1 MPPPFNLFSQ
11 KAQLAIQKSHEIASE
26 RGMTQVSSMHLL
38 LALLTQ
44 DDTPVISVLEILEAN
59 QLSMVDIILD
69 KLDDHG
75 HNENIVHNVPQQMFL
90 TGDMAETLDRA
101 MHVAKE
107 MNDKIIG
114 VEHLLLGL
122 VVVGKEAAQFL
133 KENKI
138 DEDNLRKA
146 IAKFKEQE
154 VEEVKNGTSKEKNK
168 FKNIEKFTRNLT
180 KEARA
185 DRIDPVIGRDKEIM
199 RLMQILSRRTKNNP
213 IIIGEAGTGKTAV
226 AEGLA
231 IRMAKNDV
239 PDSLKEKE
247 LVSLDLGLLIAGT
260 KYRGEFEERLK
271 GLMKEI
277 ENSNG
282 KVILFIDE
290 IHSIVGAGN
299 SEGGADAANLLKP
312 ALSRGELRAI
322 GATTL
327 SEYQKHIEKDPA
339 LARRFQPIF
348 VEEPSQEDTV
358 SILRGI
364 KEKYELFHG
373 VRITDEA
380 ITSAVELSSKYIAS
394 RFLPDKA
401 IDLID
406 EAASSLRMTLE
417 NKPAL
422 LEEGNRKIM
431 RLEIEKTAIRKELGL
446 EVKNEEKT
454 DMDSPKQNA
463 TVQNIKQVL
472 KENKD
477 LAKKLQSV
485 ENEIEKI
492 KKEIGPTELQWKTEK
507 DSLNEIRQIKN
518 ELDNLRKES
527 EQAEVISDLSK
538 IAEIRYGKI
547 PELKKLLEQ
556 KVVKLKKIQ
565 KSIGRVLREDVT
577 GEDIASVVARWTGI
591 PVVRMLEDEAD
602 KLKRMEE
609 YLHERVVG
617 QDEAV
622 KKVSHAI
629 RRSRVGIGDP
639 NRPIGSFI
647 FLGPTGVGKT
657 ELTKALAEF
666 MFNDEKAL
674 VRVDMSEYMEKHSVS
689 KLVGAP
695 PGYVGYDESGQLT
708 EAVKHRP
715 YSVVL
720 FDEVEKAH
728 PEVFNLLLQ
737 VLDEGRLK
745 DSKGRYVNFKNC
757 IIVLTS
763 NLGSQFI
770 NKMETF
776 GFNSKPDSD
785 YTGMKDKVLDS
796 LKDFFRPEFLNRLD
810 EIIVFDVLSKEMI
823 QNIVEIQLKELV
835 ERLKSKNVILKYT
848 SEAAAK
854 IAEIGFDPHYGA
866 RPIKRVIQKEVLNP
880 IALAIVSNMSK
891 NQKLVSLEV
900 KKGELFLDTKGIKS
914 DYPKKINEVKD
925 KQDKPTK
932 K

>member
-11 KAQLAIQKSHEIASE
+11 KAQLAIQKAHEIASE

-44 DDTPVISVLEILEAN
+44 DETSLAGILEMLEAN
-59 QLSMVDIILD
+59 QLALVDLILD
-69 KLDDHG
+69 RLEDKGGLEDVSSP
-75 HNENIVHNVPQQMFL
+75 NLSQQMFL

-101 MHVAKE
+101 MHIAKE
-107 MNDKIIG
+107 MNDKVIL
-114 VEHLLLGL
+114 VEHLFLGII
-122 VVVGKEAAQFL
+122 VVGKEAALFL
-133 KENKI
+133 NENKVN
-138 DEDNLRKA
+138 EDNFRMA
-146 IAKFKEQE
+146 IVKFREKQARDEAE
-154 VEEVKNGTSKEKNK
+154 GNGPSQKNK
-168 FKNIEKFTRNLT
+168 NKNLEKFTRNLT
-180 KEARA
+180 KEASN
-185 DRIDPVIGRDKEIM
+185 DKIDPVIGRDKEIM

-231 IRMAKNDV
+231 LRMAKNDV
-239 PDSLKEKE
+239 PDSLKGKE

-277 ENSNG
+277 EGSSG
-282 KVILFIDE
+282 KYILFIDE
-290 IHSIVGAGN
+290 IHTIVGAGN
-299 SEGGADAANLLKP
+299 SEGAADAANLLKP

-327 SEYQKHIEKDPA
+327 NEYQKHIEKDPA

-348 VEEPSQEDTV
+348 VDEPSEVDAI

-373 VRITDEA
+373 VRITDDA
-380 ITSAVELSSKYIAS
+380 VTSAVELSSKYIAS

-417 NKPAL
+417 NKPGI
-422 LEEGNRKIM
+422 LEEAHRKIM
-431 RLEIEKTAIRKELGL
+431 RLEIEKEALFKEQNADKAKDKGNKEL
-446 EVKNEEKT
+446 
-454 DMDSPKQNA
+454 
-463 TVQNIKQVL
+463 
-472 KENKD
+472 
-477 LAKKLQSV
+477 KLRLDKV
-485 ENEIEKI
+485 E
-492 KKEIGPTELQWKTEK
+492 KEIIK
-507 DSLNEIRQIKN
+507 IKN
-518 ELDNLRKES
+518 EIAPIESQWKIEKESLEEIRNIKNDLDNLRKES

-547 PELKKLLEQ
+547 PELKNLLEV
-556 KVVKLKKIQ
+556 KLTKLKKIQ
-565 KSIGRVLREDVT
+565 KNIGRVLREEVT
-577 GEDIASVVARWTGI
+577 GEDIAGVVARWTGI
-591 PVVRMLEDEAD
+591 PVVRMLEDEAV
-602 KLKRMEE
+602 KLERMESF
-609 YLHERVVG
+609 LHKRVIG

-622 KKVSHAI
+622 KKVSDAI

-639 NRPIGSFI
+639 NKPIGSFI

-666 MFNDEKAL
+666 MFNDEKAMI
-674 VRVDMSEYMEKHSVS
+674 RVDMSEYMEKHSVS
-689 KLVGAP
+689 KLVGSP

-708 EAVKHRP
+708 EAVRHRP
-715 YSVVL
+715 YSVIL

-728 PEVFNLLLQ
+728 PEVFNILLQ

-745 DSKGRYVNFKNC
+745 DAKGRYVNFKNC

-763 NLGSQFI
+763 NIGSQFI
-770 NKMETF
+770 NKMETM
-776 GFNSKPDSD
+776 GFNSKDTSD
-785 YTGMKDKVLDS
+785 YSDMKDRVMGN

-810 EIIVFDVLSKEMI
+810 EIIVFDVLNKEMI
-823 QNIVEIQLKELV
+823 QNIVEIQLTNLV
-835 ERLKSKNVILKYT
+835 ERLKNKNVNLKWT
-848 SEAAAK
+848 KEASMK
-854 IAEIGFDPHYGA
+854 IAEIAYDPHYGA

-880 IALAIVSNMSK
+880 VALAIVSNMNK
-891 NQKLVSLEV
+891 YQKEVVLDV
-900 KKGELFLDTKGIKS
+900 KKGQLILDMKGIKS
-914 DYPKKINEVKD
+914 ETKMSSKAPIKKARVNIVKV
-925 KQDKPTK
+925 K

>member
-11 KAQLAIQKSHEIASE
+11 KAQIAIQKSHEIASE

-44 DDTPVISVLEILEAN
+44 DDSQIVNILELMEAN
-59 QLSMVDIILD
+59 QLAMVDTILD
-69 KLDDHG
+69 KLEDKGAGDTMAQNMPH
-75 HNENIVHNVPQQMFL
+75 QMFL
-90 TGDMAETLDRA
+90 TGDMAETLDKA
-101 MHVAKE
+101 MHIAKE
-107 MNDKIIG
+107 MGDKVIQP
-114 VEHLLLGL
+114 EHLLLSL
-122 VVVGKEAAQFL
+122 IIVGKEAAMFL
-133 KENKI
+133 KDNKI
-138 DEDNLRKA
+138 EEEALRKA
-146 IAKFKEQE
+146 ISAYKEQS
-154 VEEVKNGTSKEKNK
+154 VQEEKEGGGGKGK
-168 FKNIEKFTRNLT
+168 TRNIEKFTRNLT
-180 KEARA
+180 KDAA
-185 DRIDPVIGRDKEIM
+185 QDKIDPVIGRDKEIM

-231 IRMAKNDV
+231 LRMAKNDV
-239 PDSLKEKE
+239 PDSLKGKE

-277 ENSNG
+277 ETSNG
-282 KVILFIDE
+282 KIILFIDE
-290 IHSIVGAGN
+290 IHTIVGAGN

-327 SEYQKHIEKDPA
+327 NEYQKHIEKDPA
-339 LARRFQPIF
+339 LARRFQPVF
-348 VEEPSQEDTV
+348 VEEPSQEDAV

-373 VRITDEA
+373 VRITDDA
-380 ITSAVELSSKYIAS
+380 LTSAVELSSKYIAS
-394 RFLPDKA
+394 RYLPDKA

-417 NKPAL
+417 NKPAK
-422 LEEGNRKIM
+422 LEEAYRKIT
-431 RLEIEKTAIRKELGL
+431 RLEIEKEAILKELGIDNKSNSTDL
-446 EVKNEEKT
+446 EAETNKKLTSKVELTVKNKKELQAK
-454 DMDSPKQNA
+454 
-463 TVQNIKQVL
+463 L
-472 KENKD
+472 KGVD
-477 LAKKLQSV
+477 A
-485 ENEIEKI
+485 EINRI
-492 KKEIGPTELQWKTEK
+492 KKDIEPTETQWKTEK
-507 DSLNEIRQIKN
+507 EALEDIRTIKN
-518 ELDNLRKES
+518 DLDNLRKES

-547 PELKKLLEQ
+547 PELKNLLE
-556 KVVKLKKIQ
+556 VKMQRLKKIQ
-565 KSIGRVLREDVT
+565 KNIGRVLREDVT
-577 GEDIASVVARWTGI
+577 GEDIAGVVARWTGI

-602 KLKRMEE
+602 KLRRME
-609 YLHERVVG
+609 YFLHNRVVG

-674 VRVDMSEYMEKHSVS
+674 IRVDMSEYMEKHSVS
-689 KLVGAP
+689 KLVGSP

-708 EAVKHRP
+708 EAVRHRP
-715 YSVVL
+715 YSVIL

-763 NLGSQFI
+763 NIGSQYI
-770 NKMETF
+770 NRMETY
-776 GFNSKPDSD
+776 GFNAKPESD
-785 YTGMKDKVLDS
+785 YSGMKEKVMDN
-796 LKDFFRPEFLNRLD
+796 LKEFFRPEFLNRLD
-810 EIIVFDVLSKEMI
+810 EIIVFDVLSKQMI
-823 QNIVEIQLKELV
+823 QNIVEIQLKNLV
-835 ERLKSKNVILKYT
+835 ERLKSKNVSLKYT
-848 SEAAAK
+848 PAAAAK
-854 IAEIGFDPHYGA
+854 IAELGYDPHYGA

-880 IALAIVSNMSK
+880 VALAIVTNMDKKEKSV
-891 NQKLVSLEV
+891 LLDV
-900 KKGELFLDTKGIKS
+900 KKNELFLDMKGLKS
-914 DYPKKINEVKD
+914 NYPKSGTVVNVAKNKE
-925 KQDKPTK
+925 
-932 K
+932 

>member
-11 KAQLAIQKSHEIASE
+11 KAQIAIQKSHEIASE

-44 DDTPVISVLEILEAN
+44 DDSSLVRLLEILGAD
-59 QLSMVDIILD
+59 QLSMVDVMLD
-69 KLDDHG
+69 RLEDKGAGETTQSNMPH
-75 HNENIVHNVPQQMFL
+75 QMFL
-90 TGDMAETLDRA
+90 TGDMAETLDKA
-101 MHVAKE
+101 MHAAKE
-107 MNDKIIG
+107 MNDKVIS
-114 VEHLLLGL
+114 VEHLFLAL
-122 VVVGKEAAQFL
+122 VIVGKEAAHFL

-138 DEDNLRKA
+138 DETNLKKA
-146 IAKFKEQE
+146 VVQLKD
-154 VEEVKNGTSKEKNK
+154 EESKTEKDGSPNSKNRT
-168 FKNIEKFTRNLT
+168 KNIEKFTRNLT
-180 KEARA
+180 KEAKN
-185 DRIDPVIGRDKEIM
+185 DKIDPGVGRDKEIM

-213 IIIGEAGTGKTAV
+213 IIIGEPGTGKTAV

-231 IRMAKNDV
+231 VRIAKNDV
-239 PDSLKEKE
+239 PDSLKGKE

-260 KYRGEFEERLK
+260 KFRGEFEERLK

-277 ENSNG
+277 ESSNG
-282 KVILFIDE
+282 KIILFIDE
-290 IHSIVGAGN
+290 IHTIVGAGN

-312 ALSRGELRAI
+312 ALSRGEIRAI

-327 SEYQKHIEKDPA
+327 NEYQKHIEKDPA
-339 LARRFQPIF
+339 LARRFQPVY
-348 VEEPSQEDTV
+348 VEEPSQEDAI

-373 VRITDEA
+373 VRITDDA

-417 NKPAL
+417 NKPPN
-422 LEEGNRKIM
+422 LEEANRKIL
-431 RLEIEKTAIRKELGL
+431 RLEIEKTAIINEFGITREENPELSKEDN
-446 EVKNEEKT
+446 EKNFLNLLKK
-454 DMDSPKQNA
+454 S
-463 TVQNIKQVL
+463 L
-472 KENKD
+472 KENKE
-477 LAKKLQSV
+477 LAKKLEKTES
-485 ENEIEKI
+485 EIAKI
-492 KKEIGPTELQWKTEK
+492 KEDIKPLETQWRNEK
-507 DSLNEIRQIKN
+507 DLLDSIRETKN
-518 ELDNLRKES
+518 FLDDLRKES
-527 EQAEVISDLSK
+527 EQAEVSGDLTK

-547 PELKKLLEQ
+547 PELKNVLEQ
-556 KVVKLKKIQ
+556 KMAKLKKIQ
-565 KSIGRVLREDVT
+565 KNIGRVLREEVG

-609 YLHERVVG
+609 FLHNRVIG

-674 VRVDMSEYMEKHSVS
+674 IRVDMSEYMEKHSVS

-695 PGYVGYDESGQLT
+695 PGYVGFDEAGQLT
-708 EAVKHRP
+708 EAVRHRP
-715 YSVVL
+715 YSVIL

-745 DSKGRYVNFKNC
+745 DSKGRYVNFRNC

-763 NLGSQFI
+763 NIGSQFI
-770 NKMETF
+770 TKMESF
-776 GFNSKPDSD
+776 GFSSKPDSNYGD
-785 YTGMKDKVLDS
+785 MKDKVLSS

-823 QNIVEIQLKELV
+823 TKIVKIQMKNLV
-835 ERLKSKNVILKYT
+835 DRLKTKNVDLQYT
-848 SEAAAK
+848 EAAIEK
-854 IAEIGFDPHYGA
+854 IAELGFDPHYGA

-880 IALAIVSNMSK
+880 VALAIVTHMNK
-891 NQKLVSLEV
+891 TEKKVLLDV
-900 KKGELFLDTKGIKS
+900 KKGELFLDLKTLKTKG
-914 DYPKKINEVKD
+914 
-925 KQDKPTK
+925 
-932 K
+932 